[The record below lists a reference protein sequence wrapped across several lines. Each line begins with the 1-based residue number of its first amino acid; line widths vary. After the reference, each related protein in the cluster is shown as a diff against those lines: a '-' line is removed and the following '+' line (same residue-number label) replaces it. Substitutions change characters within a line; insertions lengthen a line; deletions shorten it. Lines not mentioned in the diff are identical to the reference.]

1 MNNIDLI
8 CRALRRLG
16 VLASGQLPTDAE
28 AADALETLKAIIL
41 RTVSEGGLGQLA
53 EVVAPEGDYKPEE
66 FTRVLRNDPDTSS
79 ITLPDTVVEYGVKRP
94 PFDGS
99 IIAIAD
105 VTMAQAVTYIY
116 DGDLGAWLP
125 VETMT
130 LTSIPPL
137 TQRDANGFA
146 SMLAVELADEY
157 GQSIPAATELAAT
170 RWHSQI
176 VGGWSRQTK
185 PTRPADYF

>member
-16 VLASGQLPTDAE
+16 VLASGQLPTDEE
-28 AADALETLKAIIL
+28 AADALESLRAIIL

-53 EVVAPEGDYKPEE
+53 EVIAPEGDYSPEE
-66 FTRVLRNDPDTSS
+66 FTRILRLDPDNTE
-79 ITLPDTVVEYGVKRP
+79 IILPATVTECDIERP
-94 PFDGS
+94 PYDGS

-105 VTMAQAVTYIY
+105 VTIPQTVTYVY

-170 RWHSQI
+170 RWHAQI
-176 VGGWSRQTK
+176 VSGWSRQTK
-185 PTRPADYF
+185 PPRPADYF